1 VSPDVLA
8 LRRLRDWRGG
18 GGDAFGEGT
27 LISSPILD
35 KGYIH
40 FIPTIPRINIDGL
53 KADRPDATKKYEDTQ
68 NDEKE
73 MSGR

>member
-1 VSPDVLA
+1 
-8 LRRLRDWRGG
+8 LRNWRDGG
-18 GGDAFGEGT
+18 GNEFGKGT

-53 KADRPDATKKYEDTQ
+53 KADSPDATKKHEDTQ

-73 MSGR
+73 MSNR